1 MSDAALQP
9 AAEWRLGFDRLE
21 RQSDLVTGV
30 TARQWHGAGMRW
42 REWRWLLSSTAAL
55 AAAARLS
62 ATGHHAHASAS
73 AGADAEF
80 TVYAAGGRLPAAA
93 RAALAPLGPAASERD
108 YDEAALMRACNP
120 GTAVE
125 IAPGV
130 WIDPR
135 GRSRLPRG
143 ATRIIVPPSPAFGDG
158 RHPTTR
164 LSAQLLLEQDLAGAS
179 VLDLGCGTGALGLLA
194 RTRGARR
201 VDFADLD
208 PAAVRTCKAVCRANG
223 YPGARVRRGDLLD
236 AVPANQS
243 YDLVVGNLYA
253 DLVLRVCADPRLARI
268 AAGRR
273 LVLSG
278 IAAKR
283 ERPVRAALRS
293 AGFRIE
299 KRVEEAWWIGLAA
312 VGR

>member
-1 MSDAALQP
+1 
-9 AAEWRLGFDRLE
+9 
-21 RQSDLVTGV
+21 
-30 TARQWHGAGMRW
+30 MRW
-42 REWRWLLSSTAAL
+42 REWRWILPTGTAL

-62 ATGHHAHASAS
+62 AAGHHAHATAS
-73 AGADAEF
+73 AGPDAEF
-80 TVYAAGGRLPAAA
+80 TVYAAGGRLGAAA
-93 RAALAPLGPAASERD
+93 RAALAALGTPAAECD
-108 YDEAALMRACNP
+108 HDEAALMRACQP
-120 GTAVE
+120 GSAVE

-143 ATRIIVPPSPAFGDG
+143 STRIVVPPSPAFGDG

-164 LSAQLLLEQDLAGAS
+164 LSARLLLEQDLAGKR

-194 RTRGARR
+194 RARGARR

-208 PAAVRTCKAVCRANG
+208 PAAVRTCRAVCRANG
-223 YPGARVRRGDLLD
+223 YPGATVRRGDLLD
-236 AVPANQS
+236 ALAPGDS

-253 DLVLRVCADPRLARI
+253 DLVLRVCADPRLQQV

-283 ERPVRAALRS
+283 ERPVRAALRA
-293 AGFRIE
+293 AGFRVE
-299 KRVEEAWWIGLAA
+299 KRLEEAWWIGLVAT
-312 VGR
+312 G

>member
-1 MSDAALQP
+1 
-9 AAEWRLGFDRLE
+9 
-21 RQSDLVTGV
+21 
-30 TARQWHGAGMRW
+30 MRW
-42 REWRWLLSSTAAL
+42 REWRWLLPTDAAL

-62 ATGHHAHASAS
+62 AAGHHAHAAAS
-73 AGADAEF
+73 AGPDAEF

-93 RAALAPLGPAASERD
+93 RAALAGLGPAAAEAD
-108 YDEAALMRACNP
+108 HDEAALMRACQP
-120 GTAVE
+120 GTPVE
-125 IAPGV
+125 LAPGA

-135 GRSRLPRG
+135 GRNRLPRG
-143 ATRIIVPPSPAFGDG
+143 ALRIVVPPAPAFGDG

-164 LSAQLLLEQDLAGAS
+164 LCARLLLQEDVAGRR

-194 RTRGARR
+194 RARGARR

-208 PAAVRTCKAVCRANG
+208 PAAVRTCRAVCRANG

-236 AVPANQS
+236 ALGGGDA

-253 DLVLRVCADPRLARI
+253 DLVLRLCADPRLARV

-283 ERPVRAALRS
+283 ERAVRAALRR
-293 AGFRIE
+293 AGFRV
-299 KRVEEAWWIGLAA
+299 VERIAEAWWIGLTCAGA
-312 VGR
+312 PRRAITARSRA